1 MILCSLLPGP
11 LPSLLS
17 SRPSLPP
24 RRFSTPRS
32 TLRPGHTEHGASQ
45 AQARAPG
52 FGLPASPVLLPT
64 HPGVSACLGSGSLH
78 ASSEVWLGSGVCQRV
93 PSELSLHSESK
104 PPALMFGSPLVVYA
118 RACMSTCMHMHAHT
132 HMHVCMY
139 KPCAQVGTMHVW
151 TCAHV

>member
-1 MILCSLLPGP
+1 MILCSLLPGH

-24 RRFSTPRS
+24 RRFPTPRS
-32 TLRPGHTEHGASQ
+32 TLRPGHTDHGASQ

-52 FGLPASPVLLPT
+52 FGLPASRVLLPT

-78 ASSEVWLGSGVCQRV
+78 ASSEVWLGSGVWQKV

-104 PPALMFGSPLVVYA
+104 PPALMFGSPLVVCA
-118 RACMSTCMHMHAHT
+118 HACMSTCICTHT
-132 HMHVCMY
+132 RARVCMY
-139 KPCAQVGTMHVW
+139 KHVC
-151 TCAHV
+151 TCMYGHVRAHTYE